1 MGWVGAFES
10 ARELWGQEG
19 GGEKKKK
26 PRDKLTKR
34 LKTAVI
40 ERHVTRHL

>member
-1 MGWVGAFES
+1 MKVPGNY
-10 ARELWGQEG
+10 G
-19 GGEKKKK
+19 GRRGVERKKKK